1 MTGLKRSMAGHP
13 VLATNLSQFWLL
25 LLAGIFR
32 QTASR
37 MEMTATGR
45 KDRAGHIAGQE
56 DTLSLTVNCG
66 VGYWNGRQ

>member
-13 VLATNLSQFWLL
+13 VLATNLSQFWLF
-25 LLAGIFR
+25 LLAGICR

-45 KDRAGHIAGQE
+45 KDWAGHIASQE
-56 DTLSLTVNCG
+56 DALSLTVNYR
-66 VGYWNGRQ
+66 VRYWDSRQ